1 LNLKKNSETDFKI
14 KQMSKKFKNNGCN
27 LDRSN
32 ISNNSN
38 NSNNSFNLKLNKSS
52 QIFTPYK
59 KAIRIRKLTIFNLF

>member
-1 LNLKKNSETDFKI
+1 
-14 KQMSKKFKNNGCN
+14 MSKKFKNNGCN

-32 ISNNSN
+32 ISN